1 MTRTVT
7 HLFDDYAQAQRAV
20 EALEQAGFSSS
31 EISLVSRYRS
41 DGSLADD
48 ASGAATGAT
57 VGGLA
62 GGGVGLLAAL
72 GVIAIPGIGPL
83 VAAGVLAT
91 TLASAAAG
99 TVAGGLIGALVDYGV
114 SEDDAH
120 VYSEA
125 VRRGALWFR
134 CEPTMRGREKPNR
147 SWTRR
152 PPSTSPAVA
161 SIIPKLAGRNTIR
174 ERQGTLRRKS
184 VRNGKFTA
192 GCGKN
197 VVGPSPDRWSALR
210 QEEDKQKARRGGR
223 A

>member
-99 TVAGGLIGALVDYGV
+99 TLAGGLIGALVDYGV

-125 VRRGALWFR
+125 VRRGGSLVSVRADDARAAKAEQILDQQT
-134 CEPTMRGREKPNR
+134 PVD
-147 SWTRR
+147 
-152 PPSTSPAVA
+152 VA
-161 SIIPKLAGRNTIR
+161 SRRQYYTQAGWSKYDPRAPGYTAEEIR
-174 ERQGTLRRKS
+174 KEREIYGRLR
-184 VRNGKFTA
+184 
-192 GCGKN
+192 
-197 VVGPSPDRWSALR
+197 
-210 QEEDKQKARRGGR
+210 
-223 A
+223 